1 MAMLTETLQNPILVK
16 ENNAVNHIHFNPQ
29 SPHDFAV
36 TSSTRVQI
44 FSAKTRQVVRTIA
57 RFKDT
62 VYSGEFRS
70 DGKLLVAGD
79 ATGLVQ
85 VFDASSRSILAT
97 LQPTQHP
104 THVTKF
110 HPTSLTTLLSASDD
124 KVARLWDIT
133 SSTPIASFDD
143 HNDYIRSG
151 CFIPSS
157 NLIATGCYDSIIRL
171 YDSRA
176 PPSNGPISQHE
187 QGAPVES
194 MVALNPTTLVTAGGP
209 TVKVWDLTAGKT
221 IKTLS
226 NFQKTVTTLADGG
239 DKGLLAGCLDGHVK
253 VFDYSSAKWDVK
265 FGWKFGGAV
274 LSTGISPD
282 HKHFVT
288 GLTSGLLSVRTRKT
302 EPRVSQ
308 GVKKAKSSTYARLM
322 KGTDY
327 HGELEHRIVDDNVR
341 NKKKLPLW
349 ERHLKQFRWS
359 DALDA
364 VLRSDVSGE
373 QRQLVMEELKRRGKV
388 RISLSGRDEGSLEPL
403 LIYSVKALRDFRFLA
418 TVADFLA
425 CAFEM
430 YGSLIE
436 SSPVL
441 EAKVNEIK
449 SALATEIA
457 VAQDAQRIEGMLE
470 LLANS

>member
-1 MAMLTETLQNPILVK
+1 M
-16 ENNAVNHIHFNPQ
+16 
-29 SPHDFAV
+29 
-36 TSSTRVQI
+36 
-44 FSAKTRQVVRTIA
+44 
-57 RFKDT
+57 
-62 VYSGEFRS
+62 
-70 DGKLLVAGD
+70 
-79 ATGLVQ
+79 
-85 VFDASSRSILAT
+85 AT

-133 SSTPIASFDD
+133 SSTPIASFSD
-143 HNDYIRSG
+143 HKDYIRSA

-157 NLIATGCYDSIIRL
+157 NLVATGCYDSIIRL

-176 PPSNGPISQHE
+176 PSSEGPISQHE

-194 MVALNPTTLVTAGGP
+194 VVALNSTTLVSAGGP
-209 TVKVWDLTAGKT
+209 IVKVWDLTAGKT

-239 DKGLLAGCLDGHVK
+239 EKGLLAGSLDGHVK

-265 FGWKFGGAV
+265 FGWKFGGGV

-288 GLTSGLLSVRTRKT
+288 GLTSGLLSIRTRKT

-308 GVKKAKSSTYARLM
+308 DVKKARTSTYARLM

-327 HGELEHRIVDDNVR
+327 HGELEHRVVDDNVK

-349 ERHLKQFRWS
+349 ERHLKQFRWG
-359 DALDA
+359 DALDS
-364 VLRSDVSGE
+364 VLRSDVSAE
-373 QRQLVMEELKRRGKV
+373 QRQLIMEELKRRGKV
-388 RISLSGRDEGSLEPL
+388 RISLSGRDENSLEPL
-403 LIYSVKALRDFRFLA
+403 LRYTMRSLRDFRFLPTA
-418 TVADFLA
+418 ADFLA
-425 CAFEM
+425 CTLEM
-430 YGSLIE
+430 YGTLIE
-436 SSPVL
+436 TSPAL
-441 EAKVNEIK
+441 ESKVTEIRNI
-449 SALATEIA
+449 LATEIA